1 MNGFLRCAL
10 YLLTLALLAHPVG
23 QALPRR
29 WFDGGRFP
37 YACYKWEKQGKLYT
51 RIGVDRWKTLVPDM
65 SRILPDMVKKR
76 VEPTAV
82 TAAQAAVLVQETC
95 VAEEVHTA
103 SSLLGL
109 ICLWLWP
116 GWGGAAVWLVWF
128 LLGNLP
134 FILIQRYNRPRL
146 MRLRDLLQRRE
157 QRKGNHEHPD
167 TDL

>member
-1 MNGFLRCAL
+1 M
-10 YLLTLALLAHPVG
+10 G

-82 TAAQAAVLVQETC
+82 TAAQTAVLVQETC
-95 VAEEVHTA
+95 VAEAVHTA

>member
-1 MNGFLRCAL
+1 MSGFLKCVL
-10 YLLTLALLAHPVG
+10 YLLALALLAHPVG

-37 YACYKWEKQGKLYT
+37 YKCYKWEKQGKLYT

-82 TAAQAAVLVQETC
+82 TAAQADVLVQETC
-95 VAEEVHTA
+95 VAEAVHTA

-109 ICLWLWP
+109 VCLTLWP
-116 GWGGAAVWLVWF
+116 GWGGVIVWLVWF

-146 MRLRDLLQRRE
+146 IRLRALLQRRE

>member
-1 MNGFLRCAL
+1 MSGFLRCAL

-29 WFDGGRFP
+29 WFAGGRFP

-65 SRILPDMVKKR
+65 SRILPDMVKKQ
-76 VEPTAV
+76 VTPTAV

-95 VAEEVHTA
+95 VAECVHCWLVVLSVGMLFLWKSVWSWA
-103 SSLLGL
+103 
-109 ICLWLWP
+109 LWL
-116 GWGGAAVWLVWF
+116 VYN
-128 LLGNLP
+128 LLGNVS

-146 MRLRDLLQRRE
+146 LRLAEKENKKRL
-157 QRKGNHEHPD
+157 
-167 TDL
+167 

>member
-1 MNGFLRCAL
+1 MSGFLRCAL

-65 SRILPDMVKKR
+65 SRILPDMVRKQ
-76 VEPTAV
+76 VTPTAV

-95 VAEEVHTA
+95 VAECVHWALT
-103 SSLLGL
+103 LLSAGIFFL
-109 ICLWLWP
+109 WRSGWAALLWL
-116 GWGGAAVWLVWF
+116 VYNV
-128 LLGNLP
+128 LGNVS
-134 FILIQRYNRPRL
+134 FIVIQRYNRPRL
-146 MRLRDLLQRRE
+146 QKLAEKTRR
-157 QRKGNHEHPD
+157 KPV
-167 TDL
+167 

>member
-1 MNGFLRCAL
+1 MSGFLRCAL

-29 WFDGGRFP
+29 WFDGGRVP

-82 TAAQAAVLVQETC
+82 TAAQTAVLVQETC
-95 VAEEVHTA
+95 VAEAVHTA